1 MLIRT
6 HNSQA
11 TDRRGVILLVVISLL
26 TLFAIVGLSFVLYA
40 NAEANASKI
49 YREAANQ
56 NQIDMEPELL
66 FNMFLGQLI
75 YDVNDDYTGVYSA
88 MRGHS
93 LTRSMYG
100 YNYPTPASPT
110 VPPNTVPFNGV
121 GRLHTSGGATP
132 TYMNPYA
139 AAGVLANP
147 DDWYFV
153 NYTYFTTD
161 GFIRDPERLGPH
173 PGVNNWRTSVGQ
185 NPGPFT
191 GGFNV
196 PYTYLDLNIMFL
208 AAARP

>member
-75 YDVNDDYTGVYSA
+75 YDVNDDYTGVYSV
-88 MRGHS
+88 MRGYS
-93 LTRSMYG
+93 LARSMYG
-100 YNYPTPASPT
+100 YNYPLSGSPT
-110 VPPNTVPFNGV
+110 LPPPNNVPFNGV
-121 GRLHTSGGATP
+121 G
-132 TYMNPYA
+132 
-139 AAGVLANP
+139 
-147 DDWYFV
+147 
-153 NYTYFTTD
+153 
-161 GFIRDPERLGPH
+161 
-173 PGVNNWRTSVGQ
+173 
-185 NPGPFT
+185 
-191 GGFNV
+191 
-196 PYTYLDLNIMFL
+196 
-208 AAARP
+208 